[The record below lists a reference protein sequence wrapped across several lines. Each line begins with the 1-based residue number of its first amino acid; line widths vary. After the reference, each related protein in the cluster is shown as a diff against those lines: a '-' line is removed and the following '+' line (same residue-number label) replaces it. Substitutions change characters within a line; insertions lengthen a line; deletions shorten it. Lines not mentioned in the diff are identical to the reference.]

1 VRLATQ
7 ESTTVNATPTTASPP
22 QLTFR
27 AVALAIVLAVVL
39 AAANTYLGL
48 FAGLTIATAIPAA
61 VVSMAVLR
69 ALGGGTILE
78 NNIVQTGA
86 SAAASI
92 AAGVIFTIPA
102 LVILGY
108 WQDFKYSW
116 VFAIAGLG
124 GILGVLFSVP
134 LRRSMII
141 EEPLPFPEGK
151 AAAEVLKAGANP
163 GPGVKIL
170 ALAASVGAALK
181 LAAESGFRL
190 IADNASGA
198 TFLGKYLGYMGMNLS
213 PALLGVGYIVG
224 LNIGIVVVSG
234 SVLSYNI
241 AIPIYHAFFLDH
253 DPVLAAAIAAQ
264 CGDAAACIAGSIRG
278 AQIRYLGV
286 GAMLIGGI
294 WTLFAMR
301 KSLLS
306 GIKSGIAA
314 TRKGTGAVV
323 AETDKDIPMKWMLI
337 GCVVFVLPLLGLYQA
352 IVQDWTVSVPMA
364 IVMIIAGFVFVSVA
378 AYLAGLVGSSNNP
391 VSGMTISTILFAS
404 LVLMVL
410 MGRDAPLGP
419 VAAIMIGAVVC
430 CAASVGGDNLQDL
443 KAGYLV
449 GATPWKQ
456 QVMLAIGAVSCALV
470 MAPVL
475 NLLANAYG
483 IGVVDAA
490 HPRALAAPQAN
501 LMASVAKGMFGGK
514 LPWDMI
520 FIGMG
525 IGAAIIA
532 LDETLK
538 ARKAKFR
545 VPVLAAAIGIYLPLE
560 LMVPIFLGGLLA
572 HIVER
577 RLGVVG
583 ADHDTLDRTHRNGVL
598 FSAGLITGEAL
609 MGIFIAIPIVASGKA
624 DVLALPGALHFG
636 EWLGLILIAGVA
648 WLLYRVA
655 SKPAA
660 AA

>member
-1 VRLATQ
+1 MNTPAPVR
-7 ESTTVNATPTTASPP
+7 

-27 AVALAIVLAVVL
+27 AVLLSIILAMIL

-108 WQDFKYSW
+108 WEDFKYWW

-134 LRRSMII
+134 LRRTMIV

-163 GPGVKIL
+163 GPGVRIL
-170 ALAASVGAALK
+170 ALAATVGAVLK
-181 LAAESGFRL
+181 LAAESGFRV

-224 LNIGIVVVSG
+224 LNIGIVVLSG

-253 DPVLAAAIAAQ
+253 DPALAAAIATQ
-264 CGDAAACIAGSIRG
+264 CGDAAACIAGNIRG

-294 WTLFAMR
+294 WTLFSMR

-314 TRKGTGAVV
+314 TRKGSGTVV
-323 AETDKDIPMKWMLI
+323 AETDKDIPMKWMLA
-337 GCVVFVLPLLGLYQA
+337 GVVVFVLPLLALYQA
-352 IVQDWTVSVPMA
+352 IVHDWTVSVPMA

-410 MGRDAPLGP
+410 MGPTAPLGP

-430 CAASVGGDNLQDL
+430 CAAAVGGDNLQDL

-475 NLLANAYG
+475 NLLAKAYG
-483 IGVVDAA
+483 IGIVDAA
-490 HPRALAAPQAN
+490 HPNALAAPQAN

-520 FIGMG
+520 FVGMG

-538 ARKAKFR
+538 ARKARFR

-572 HIVER
+572 YLVER
-577 RLGVVG
+577 RHGVVG
-583 ADHDTLDRTHRNGVL
+583 AAHDTLDRVHQPGVL

-609 MGIFIAIPIVASGKA
+609 MGILIAVPIVMSGKA
-624 DVLALPGALHFG
+624 DVLALPANLHFG
-636 EWLGLILIAGVA
+636 AGLGLVLVAGVA
-648 WLLYRVA
+648 WLLYRTA
-655 SKPAA
+655 TKPSA
-660 AA
+660 